1 MKALPLTSLPVLI
14 LVLSFCSCA
23 KGLAPCDTLDGPVVA
38 AARQSLQKGD
48 VTPVLKWLNAES
60 EKEIRETF
68 ALTVK
73 VRAQGEDARKLADL
87 HFFETLVRVHRAGEG
102 VPYTGLKPAGTIDPA
117 IQAADQALQEG
128 VVDKLAAE
136 IASAVW
142 EGLRKRFADVIGK
155 EEAC

>member
-1 MKALPLTSLPVLI
+1 VRNGK
-14 LVLSFCSCA
+14 
-23 KGLAPCDTLDGPVVA
+23 
-38 AARQSLQKGD
+38 LQKGD